1 MPVFEYLFRQYEPE
15 PQDVLET
22 LESYQL
28 TFEFRQE
35 QHYRDA
41 LTDYCHRYERLVL
54 ENQRDHAAMQNEP
67 DLFAWFWK
75 RRTPLR

>member
-15 PQDVLET
+15 PQDVLEL

-41 LTDYCHRYERLVL
+41 WASYCDRYDQMAQQ
-54 ENQRDHAAMQNEP
+54 NQQDLAAMRDEP

-75 RRTPLR
+75 KRTC